1 MKTSAAEMVSINPPA
16 SVLGIK
22 NAILSGTGRRY
33 YVPDYEGCLSIKTVV
48 VGSALWEADGRQFV
62 VHENSYLILND
73 QQHYR
78 LTIDSARR
86 VTTFCI
92 FFKRGLVEDVF
103 RSHVIPATE
112 LLDYPVPPIS
122 SQLHFREKLETQ
134 DGGRVLGLIRDLRR
148 QLIKGGDSQQE
159 LEPFFYT
166 IAAEMLRGHSQMWAA
181 VAKLPPLRAA
191 TKQELYRRLLR
202 GRDYILSSLDQPIL
216 LNDMAQEACLSPYH
230 FHRAFTQAFLET
242 PHRYLIRHRL
252 EKARQLLTQTGRSVT
267 EVCFECGFESPGSF
281 SSLFRRR
288 FGMSPSEFRG
298 ARLTKIAR
306 SKK

>member
-1 MKTSAAEMVSINPPA
+1 MKTSSAEMVAINPPD
-16 SVLGIK
+16 SVLGCE
-22 NAILSGTGRRY
+22 NAILTGTGRRY

-48 VGSALWEADGRQFV
+48 LGSALWEADGRQFI

-73 QQHYR
+73 HQHYR
-78 LTIDSARR
+78 LTIDSAQR

-103 RSHVIPATE
+103 RSYATPAAD
-112 LLDYPVPPIS
+112 LLDYPLPPIS
-122 SQLHFREKLETQ
+122 SHLRFQEKLETQ
-134 DGGRVLGLIRDLRR
+134 EAGRVLGLMRDLRR
-148 QLIKGGDSQQE
+148 QLIEGGNSQHA
-159 LEPFFYT
+159 LEPMFYT
-166 IAAEMLRGHSQMWAA
+166 IAAEMVREHTQMRAA
-181 VAKLPPLRAA
+181 VARLPPLRTA

-216 LNDMAQEACLSPYH
+216 LNDMAQEARLSPYY
-230 FHRAFTQAFLET
+230 FHRAFTQAFCET

-252 EKARQLLTQTGRSVT
+252 EKARHLLSQTDRSVT

-298 ARLTKIAR
+298 VRLTKIAR

>member
-1 MKTSAAEMVSINPPA
+1 MVSINPPD
-16 SVLGIK
+16 SVLGTK
-22 NAILSGTGRRY
+22 NAILTGTGRRY

-48 VGSALWEADGRQFV
+48 LGSALWEADGRQFI

-73 QQHYR
+73 HQHYR
-78 LTIDSARR
+78 LTIDSARK

-103 RSHVIPATE
+103 RSYVTPATA
-112 LLDYPVPPIS
+112 LLDCPLPPIS

-134 DGGRVLGLIRDLRR
+134 EGGRVLRLIRDLRR
-148 QLIKGGDSQQE
+148 QLIKGSNSQQS
-159 LEPFFYT
+159 LEPMFYT
-166 IAAEMLRGHSQMWAA
+166 IAAEMVREHTQMWAA

-191 TKQELYRRLLR
+191 TKEELYRRLLR
-202 GRDYILSSLDQPIL
+202 GRDYILSSLDHPIL
-216 LNDMAQEACLSPYH
+216 LNDVAQEACLSPYY
-230 FHRAFTQAFLET
+230 FHRAFTQAFRET

-252 EKARQLLTQTGRSVT
+252 EKARQLLSQTDRSVT

-288 FGMSPSEFRG
+288 FGMTPSEFRG
-298 ARLTKIAR
+298 VRLMKIAR